1 LEALEVGCSQL
12 VGATGRVE
20 RVGEQQ
26 KAIEQAGFA
35 GGKHG
40 RLPASVGMAAEE
52 YAARGLLPHG
62 RDGGFK
68 SLLVAFR
75 TAALGWPVG
84 TRLAKGQIA
93 AEDGESGVAEC
104 ACQGHKKRR
113 IAVRSRAMGQDE
125 GIAGRM
131 GREMEEPANGRFIR
145 RIVLAFSNHAHIGG
159 QQCVIE
165 SGTPGNCKL
174 NGCGRALTRGNVAST
189 L

>member
-40 RLPASVGMAAEE
+40 RLPASVRMAAEE

-75 TAALGWPVG
+75 TAALGPPVG

-104 ACQGHKKRR
+104 ARQGHEERS
-113 IAVRSRAMGQDE
+113 IAVRSRAVGQDE

-174 NGCGRALTRGNVAST
+174 NGCGRAC
-189 L
+189 